1 MLKSVIKIMKRTM
14 LKKRVKYYSILEIKF
29 YQKSS
34 KAKVNN
40 LSKILQ
46 EREN

>member
-1 MLKSVIKIMKRTM
+1 MQ
-14 LKKRVKYYSILEIKF
+14 KKRVKYYNILEIKY

-40 LSKILQ
+40 QSKILQ